1 MVQNLGNAELK
12 KVRMSSLTSEQ
23 KLLQLIEA
31 DNVSGRMDLTY
42 FLTTTTKK
50 PNNSQTIGNSKA

>member
-50 PNNSQTIGNSKA
+50 PTTLKL